1 MSADHEK
8 QKSKRN
14 ITSLACVYLHKL
26 LCGCSTWN
34 HICYPLRFIF
44 TNLNYFESGNWA
56 NCNWSWARARKSRGS
71 DWTFR
76 FSENGS
82 DMGRSTKT
90 LQKLRLSGL
99 PLAQIYFCR
108 NWKRKRMRKCFWCDF
123 LHSILLSAINFP
135 LHCFVRHGKC
145 LLYLLR
151 ECKQRLTVLKLRLLQ

>member
-1 MSADHEK
+1 MQPPADHEK
-8 QKSKRN
+8 QKAIRD
-14 ITSLACVYLHKL
+14 ITLLACVYLHKQL
-26 LCGCSTWN
+26 FRCSTKN

-56 NCNWSWARARKSRGS
+56 SCGN

-82 DMGRSTKT
+82 DVGRSAKT
-90 LQKLRLSGL
+90 LQKLRLSAL

-123 LHSILLSAINFP
+123 LHSILLSAIYVP
-135 LHCFVRHGKC
+135 QHCTVRYSDS

-151 ECKQRLTVLKLRLLQ
+151 ECKQRLTVSKLRLLQ